1 MASVAV
7 HCINKVQVI
16 QVSPFLLLLPRF
28 GLQDL
33 LSVLQH
39 ALTCIKETWSF
50 SELYFWNLFIL
61 KTLKMKI

>member
-39 ALTCIKETWSF
+39 ALTCIKET
-50 SELYFWNLFIL
+50 
-61 KTLKMKI
+61 